1 MNNRLLRYFL
11 YLGSTGFG
19 GPLALIHQMRIEFVE
34 KRKVIEASDFDQAFT
49 LIKAMPGPIA
59 LQMAVF
65 CGKKIQGM
73 SGAFKA
79 AFGLIAPAFCLML
92 LMAVFY
98 EQMSQFVLIKSF
110 FSGMQFAVAA
120 VILISLRPLLKP
132 YQKSIHFWMMMVLA
146 AILFFNKWVPESL
159 LIVGFG
165 ALWALYDRGLTSRH
179 TLSIAPFILLADTD
193 RLLPIFKSCFMA
205 GALVFGTGLAVFPFF
220 QSDFVEKFH
229 WLSLS
234 VFNDAVTF
242 GQMTPGPVTISTTFM
257 GYKMAGLSGAFVA
270 TIGLFLPPFLHIS
283 TWFIP
288 ALNWFKKQKWVKPFL
303 FGSTS
308 AVIGCIAVTVYKM
321 NVTEVSHPTFW
332 IIFILSFLSL
342 WRFRK
347 LSILLVLF
355 AAGALQVVFSLAT

>member
-1 MNNRLLRYFL
+1 MNNNLLRYFL

-34 KRKVIEASDFDQAFT
+34 KRKIIEASDFDQAFT

-65 CGKKIQGM
+65 CGKKIQGLP
-73 SGAFKA
+73 GAFKA

-98 EQMSQFVLIKSF
+98 EQMSQFVFIKSF

-120 VILISLRPLLKP
+120 VILISLRPLLRP
-132 YQKSIHFWMMMVLA
+132 YQKSIHFWLMLVIA
-146 AILFFNKWVPESL
+146 AVLFFNKWVPESL

-165 ALWALYDRGLTSRH
+165 VLWALYDSRMTSRY
-179 TLSIAPFILLADTD
+179 TLSFAPIILLADSEK
-193 RLLPIFKSCFMA
+193 LFQIFKSCLMA

-220 QSDFVEKFH
+220 QSDFVEKYQ
-229 WLSLS
+229 WISLS

-257 GYKMAGLSGAFVA
+257 GYKMAGLGGAFVA

-321 NVTEVSHPTFW
+321 NVTEITNPTFW
-332 IIFILSFLSL
+332 IIFILSFFSL
-342 WRFRK
+342 LRFKK
-347 LSILLVLF
+347 LSILTVLF
-355 AAGALQVVFSLAT
+355 AAGALQVILSFAT